1 MEYDA
6 NQIIIREDEFNN
18 NLYILLE
25 GSAGHVI
32 NKSHVGGKPY
42 AYFRLNIR
50 IDMVTYSVMN

>member
-32 NKSHVGGKPY
+32 NKWTTN
-42 AYFRLNIR
+42 ANIEMTINTLSTGDVIGDNALR
-50 IDMVTYSVMN
+50 